1 MGNWDSLV
9 ANRKLMKD
17 FSERTLAH
25 VPTEFGKLTYLTS
38 LRDLGS
44 GRYSHA
50 GLEALFPEKA
60 VQETLLHVHREIFM
74 RVLEMPL
81 EKQEPDLALCLRA
94 FEGDLLE
101 TIRLWRELEFY
112 RSMIPSGLPHYVMKL
127 FCSNVM
133 TLLGILETD
142 AVKFQEA
149 A

>member
-1 MGNWDSLV
+1 MANWDNLL

-17 FSERTLAH
+17 LSERTLAH
-25 VPTEFGKLTYLTS
+25 VPCEFGKLTYLTS

-50 GLEALFPEKA
+50 GLEALYPEKA
-60 VQETLLHVHREIFM
+60 VQETLLQAHREIFM

-81 EKQEPDLALCLRA
+81 EKQEADLALCLRA
-94 FEGDLLE
+94 FEGDFLE

-112 RSMIPSGLPHYVMKL
+112 RSMIPSGLPQYVRTL
-127 FCSNVM
+127 FCSNVT

-142 AVKFQEA
+142 VAKIQQA